1 LRLQTSKK
9 GTAIIYADVDRMK
22 SVNDSLGH
30 TAGDNVL
37 RAVAQAFADR
47 FGDRCCRFGGE
58 QFAAVALA
66 TTRAD
71 ALSRAESVR
80 VDVAALSFEGYPE
93 LRVTIR
99 VGVAVC
105 PENGTNV
112 NELMTSVDRAQHE
125 AKRDG
130 GNCVRAE
137 AARSDR

>member
-1 LRLQTSKK
+1 
-9 GTAIIYADVDRMK
+9 MK
-22 SVNDSLGH
+22 SVNGALGH

-47 FGDRCCRFGGE
+47 FGNRCCRFGGE

-80 VDVAALSFEGYPE
+80 ADVAALFFEGYPE

-99 VGVAVC
+99 VGVAVW

-112 NELMTSVDRAQHE
+112 NELMTSAGRAQYQ
-125 AKRDG
+125 AKCDG
-130 GNCVRAE
+130 GNCVVAE
-137 AARSDR
+137 ADAKRSVRMLISRLRNVFRTVR